1 MLAAQAAISKQG
13 AIYSQGGYLAA
24 DPVNPA
30 TGDYYPR
37 TGPDSF
43 DCSGLVWWSYHQA
56 GISLGWT
63 AAQQA
68 NDGQQIPCS
77 LADLNRGS
85 TSCWAPGD
93 LIFLWYD
100 GGQHVAIYVGDG
112 LFMDCYNHAS
122 GCILHD
128 PSQNSFYLS
137 HFWQARRVVSGCE
150 GEPLAPGE
158 PGTPDG
164 VSPLEY
170 PRFAAIPDL
179 VEYVYLAL
187 PQCKDCAPDGKT
199 PIIQREIPPA
209 FPNSPAD
216 WISEGP
222 MGFPILN
229 PVNGIVKLL
238 TWLAWLVRDV
248 MLQVFCLL
256 LMVLQWVI
264 NLLVAAFNGM
274 LYGLN
279 MGWRFAVFAWL
290 TLRQVLYALWGWLDI
305 VLIVLV
311 AIRDGFALLGAWL
324 AALGNIVMLVIGWLT
339 ELAILLLSTMLA
351 VIGMLGWLVGLT
363 LGVILDILAGMGAD
377 TLPAGLDYQHGA
389 LWLLRG
395 VLDALLESPLGFVV
409 YIGIGFVYLQLIIW
423 ITRYFKPV

>member
-1 MLAAQAAISKQG
+1 
-13 AIYSQGGYLAA
+13 
-24 DPVNPA
+24 
-30 TGDYYPR
+30 
-37 TGPDSF
+37 
-43 DCSGLVWWSYHQA
+43 
-56 GISLGWT
+56 
-63 AAQQA
+63 
-68 NDGQQIPCS
+68 
-77 LADLNRGS
+77 
-85 TSCWAPGD
+85 
-93 LIFLWYD
+93 
-100 GGQHVAIYVGDG
+100 
-112 LFMDCYNHAS
+112 
-122 GCILHD
+122 
-128 PSQNSFYLS
+128 
-137 HFWQARRVVSGCE
+137 
-150 GEPLAPGE
+150 
-158 PGTPDG
+158 
-164 VSPLEY
+164 
-170 PRFAAIPDL
+170 
-179 VEYVYLAL
+179 
-187 PQCKDCAPDGKT
+187 
-199 PIIQREIPPA
+199 
-209 FPNSPAD
+209 
-216 WISEGP
+216 
-222 MGFPILN
+222 
-229 PVNGIVKLL
+229 VKLL